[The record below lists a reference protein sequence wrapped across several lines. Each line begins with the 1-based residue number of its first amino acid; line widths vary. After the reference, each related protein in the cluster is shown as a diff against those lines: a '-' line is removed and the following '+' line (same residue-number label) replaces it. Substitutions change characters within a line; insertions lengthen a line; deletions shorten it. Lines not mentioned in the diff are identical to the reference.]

1 MKIVPAMMV
10 LMKMM
15 VINADDGDNDNYDI
29 YIYIRMYVCKYV

>member
-15 VINADDGDNDNYDI
+15 VINADDGDNDNYVL
-29 YIYIRMYVCKYV
+29 YIYVCMYVCM